1 MTIAVYAL
9 LVTSCRCQPGPPGS
23 SARRRRGNCLES
35 DVGSNGLGIGMLLLV
50 VSTALDSLITLSY
63 VAAASGATWATG
75 GSVLSESLWF
85 TKSLSSINLVA
96 LYGLYAALRHAL
108 LLLLVMISYSH
119 LGASISWT
127 CAAMMWSGTLNL
139 SALLLVAV
147 AVGISTH
154 SGAWF
159 TLVLGASS
167 QGSGLAA
174 QCVAVVCCHTGV
186 AGLLGL
192 SGGIFGLSG
201 VQGHGSQT
209 LDGVQGS
216 LASLRAVQIA
226 LYCSWG
232 GLILSSYGLAKSA
245 LGQLYNA
252 VCGALWAAWGSF
264 VQLASIFRAL
274 LEAFLMVVLGASH
287 SCLSPGGG
295 DLQLMSTPSLIYNAT
310 LCCISW
316 TLWSILGTLSHIGLW
331 GLMWYSIVQKK

>member
-1 MTIAVYAL
+1 
-9 LVTSCRCQPGPPGS
+9 
-23 SARRRRGNCLES
+23 
-35 DVGSNGLGIGMLLLV
+35 
-50 VSTALDSLITLSY
+50 
-63 VAAASGATWATG
+63 
-75 GSVLSESLWF
+75 
-85 TKSLSSINLVA
+85 
-96 LYGLYAALRHAL
+96 
-108 LLLLVMISYSH
+108 
-119 LGASISWT
+119 
-127 CAAMMWSGTLNL
+127 MMWSGSLNL
-139 SALLLVAV
+139 SALLCVAV
-147 AVGISTH
+147 SLGICAH

-159 TLVLGASS
+159 TLILGASS

-174 QCVAVVCCHTGV
+174 QCVAVVCCHTAV

-264 VQLASIFRAL
+264 VQIASIFRAL

-295 DLQLMSTPSLIYNAT
+295 ELQLMSTPSTAAWQAVTYNAT
-310 LCCISW
+310 LCCI
-316 TLWSILGTLSHIGLW
+316 TGTFGANLGSLNHASLW
-331 GLMWYSIVQKK
+331 GLVWYAFIQKVK

>member
-1 MTIAVYAL
+1 MRGVSVDL
-9 LVTSCRCQPGPPGS
+9 LRY
-23 SARRRRGNCLES
+23 
-35 DVGSNGLGIGMLLLV
+35 DVVG
-50 VSTALDSLITLSY
+50 
-63 VAAASGATWATG
+63 
-75 GSVLSESLWF
+75 F
-85 TKSLSSINLVA
+85 PQSIRF
-96 LYGLYAALRHAL
+96 ALRCGESGNL
-108 LLLLVMISYSH
+108 RSC
-119 LGASISWT
+119 GAR
-127 CAAMMWSGTLNL
+127 
-139 SALLLVAV
+139 
-147 AVGISTH
+147 
-154 SGAWF
+154 F
-159 TLVLGASS
+159 TLILGASS

-174 QCVAVVCCHTGV
+174 QCVAVVCCHTAV

-264 VQLASIFRAL
+264 VQIASIFRAL

-295 DLQLMSTPSLIYNAT
+295 ELQLMSTPSTAAWQAVTYNAT
-310 LCCISW
+310 LCCI
-316 TLWSILGTLSHIGLW
+316 TGTFGANLGSLNHASLW
-331 GLMWYSIVQKK
+331 GLVWYAFIQKVK